1 MQSFNIKKTCISRL
15 ISLIAV
21 QKVKDFFEREIR
33 HFFFFLFAATSKPKW
48 FLLSPSSFLLLLHT
62 TALVDTPRTTKSNQ
76 THADVVQAIVP
87 LFHFSMCPTHHHTNH
102 RRVFVAAATKSS
114 IHLPSFNDR
123 HLVIHDRHLDHS
135 RPPLGPPRKRLFQWY
150 SLCGRHSH
158 DAIPPAG

>member
-21 QKVKDFFEREIR
+21 QKVKDFFEERSATFFSFFLPPPQNR
-33 HFFFFLFAATSKPKW
+33 NGFFFPL
-48 FLLSPSSFLLLLHT
+48 LLSFYFYM

-76 THADVVQAIVP
+76 THADVLQAIVP

-135 RPPLGPPRKRLFQWY
+135 RPPLRPPRKRLFQWY